1 MATLDTATRTI
12 PAGAIGAEQN
22 LATWAGPYVT
32 DMLGKAQALA
42 GTEFQPY
49 TGTLTAGPSALQ
61 TQAFQGL
68 GSLTIPKN
76 ITEAGTNLGQ
86 VAQKA
91 GQMSYTPGQ
100 FASTYQAPST
110 FQAADFQNRFAA
122 PDAYQGTQ
130 FTNQFV
136 APQQYQ
142 ATQFANQFTAPQQY
156 QASTFATD
164 QYSQQAIQPYMNPYL
179 QSVLDPQLREAQRQ
193 AEIARNQMQSR
204 MAQAGAY
211 GGSRQAIMEAEAQRN
226 LMQQLGD
233 ITGKGYATAFD
244 VAQQQ
249 FGAEQ
254 ARRMQAEQLRE
265 QSRQFGA
272 QQAMTANELQARYGL
287 SAQQAQEASKQFAA
301 QQGMTAAELQARYGL
316 SAQQAQEASKQF
328 GAQQA
333 MTAADLQARY
343 GLSADQA
350 REASRQF
357 AAQQAA
363 ETARTGA
370 QYGLEA
376 QRLGEQSRQFGA
388 GFGLDAL
395 SRQMQALQAQGA
407 LGATESQVG
416 LANLAAQLQ
425 GGAMQRGIEQ
435 EGLAADYAQYLRES
449 QFPYEQLKFQQSM
462 LAGLPIAATAYA
474 QPEQDPMDAFLK
486 GMKDITGL
494 LKTFGIDDAT
504 IARLT
509 SGGGDTSTTNTANTN
524 TSNTANTNT
533 SNTATTNTNNTATNN
548 SVVDT
553 SVANNVT
560 TSPDV
565 NSVTTTPVSE
575 GGPTFTPDIGTI
587 FSQPTVLGNAVSSPV
602 SYTPTS
608 GGIPDLLSYLSSA
621 GPSYRFNELD

>member
-1 MATLDTATRTI
+1 MATLDTATKTI
-12 PAGAIGAEQN
+12 PSGAIGAEQN

-42 GTEFQPY
+42 GTQFQPY
-49 TGTLTAGPSALQ
+49 QGALTAGQSPLQ

-68 GSLTIPKN
+68 GALTIPTN
-76 ITEAGTNLGQ
+76 ITAAGTGLGQ

-91 GQMSYTPGQ
+91 GQMTYTPTQ
-100 FASTYQAPST
+100 FTSTYQAP
-110 FQAADFQNRFAA
+110 A
-122 PDAYQGTQ
+122 AYQAGD
-130 FTNQFV
+130 
-136 APQQYQ
+136 
-142 ATQFANQFTAPQQY
+142 FANRFTAPGQF
-156 QASTFATD
+156 QATTFTPD

-179 QSVLDPQLREAQRQ
+179 ESVLEPQRREAQRQ
-193 AEIARNQMQSR
+193 ADIARTQMQSR

-226 LMQQLGD
+226 LQSQLGD

-249 FGAEQ
+249 FAAEQ

-272 QQAMTANELQARYGL
+272 QQ
-287 SAQQAQEASKQFAA
+287 
-301 QQGMTAAELQARYGL
+301 GMTAAE
-316 SAQQAQEASKQF
+316 
-328 GAQQA
+328 
-333 MTAADLQARY
+333 LQARY

-363 ETARTGA
+363 QQAQLGA

-376 QRLGEQSRQFGA
+376 QRLGEQSRQYGA

-425 GGAMQRGIEQ
+425 GGAAQRGIEQ
-435 EGLAADYAQYLRES
+435 EGLAADYAQYLRET

-462 LAGLPIAATAYA
+462 LAGLPIAATSYA

-486 GMKDITGL
+486 GIKDTVGL

-509 SGGGDTSTTNTANTN
+509 SGGGDT
-524 TSNTANTNT
+524 
-533 SNTATTNTNNTATNN
+533 ATTQTAATNQATTPTSSSATTVTN
-548 SVVDT
+548 PVVET
-553 SVANNVT
+553 SVSNNMVT
-560 TSPDV
+560 EPIV
-565 NSVTTTPVSE
+565 NPATTTAPPVSLPVSE
-575 GGPTFTPDIGTI
+575 GGPTFTPGITGTVFGQPNVIGG
-587 FSQPTVLGNAVSSPV
+587 SGSVSPMDYGLGSFGNQF
-602 SYTPTS
+602 
-608 GGIPDLLSYLSSA
+608 
-621 GPSYRFNELD
+621 RFNAPE

>member
-32 DMLGKAQALA
+32 DMLGKSQALA

-49 TGTLTAGPSALQ
+49 QGALTAGPSALQ

-68 GSLTIPKN
+68 GALTIPTN
-76 ITEAGTNLGQ
+76 ITAAGTGLGQ

-100 FASTYQAPST
+100 FASTYQAPS
-110 FQAADFQNRFAA
+110 
-122 PDAYQGTQ
+122 AYTPTQ
-130 FTNQFV
+130 FTNQFA

-142 ATQFANQFTAPQQY
+142 ATTFTP
-156 QASTFATD
+156 D

-179 QSVLDPQLREAQRQ
+179 ESVLEPQRREAQRQ

-226 LMQQLGD
+226 LQSQLSD

-249 FGAEQ
+249 FAAEQ

-272 QQAMTANELQARYGL
+272 QQ
-287 SAQQAQEASKQFAA
+287 
-301 QQGMTAAELQARYGL
+301 GMTAAELQARYGL
-316 SAQQAQEASKQF
+316 SA
-328 GAQQA
+328 
-333 MTAADLQARY
+333 
-343 GLSADQA
+343 DQA
-350 REASRQF
+350 AEASRQF

-363 ETARTGA
+363 QQAQLGA

-376 QRLGEQSRQFGA
+376 QRLGEQSRQYGA
-388 GFGLDAL
+388 GYGLDAL

-435 EGLAADYAQYLRES
+435 EGLTADYQQYLRET

-474 QPEQDPMDAFLK
+474 QPEVDPYTAFIGGMQDII
-486 GMKDITGL
+486 GN
-494 LKTFGIDDAT
+494 LKTLGVNDST
-504 IARLT
+504 L
-509 SGGGDTSTTNTANTN
+509 GGLVTPTTTPTTGTTPTSTSNNAVTAPI
-524 TSNTANTNT
+524 
-533 SNTATTNTNNTATNN
+533 
-548 SVVDT
+548 VDT
-553 SVANNVT
+553 SVSNNTVT
-560 TSPDV
+560 TPVV
-565 NSVTTTPVSE
+565 NTAATTPIVSTPVSE
-575 GGPTFTPDIGTI
+575 GGPTFTPGTTGTV
-587 FSQPTVLGNAVSSPV
+587 FSQPTVIGGSSPV
-602 SYTPTS
+602 SYTPPVT
-608 GGIPDLLSYLSSA
+608 GGLPDLFNFMN
-621 GPSYRFNELD
+621 PSYRFNELE

>member
-1 MATLDTATRTI
+1 MATIDTATRTI
-12 PAGAIGAEQN
+12 PSGAIGAEQN
-22 LATWAGPYVT
+22 LASWAGPYVT
-32 DMLGKAQALA
+32 GMLGKAEALA

-91 GQMSYTPGQ
+91 GQMTYAPTQ
-100 FASTYQAPST
+100 FTSTYQAPSAY
-110 FQAADFQNRFAA
+110 QAADFQNQFKA
-122 PDAYQGTQ
+122 PGAYQATQ
-130 FTNQFV
+130 FTNQF
-136 APQQYQ
+136 A
-142 ATQFANQFTAPQQY
+142 APQQY

-179 QSVLDPQLREAQRQ
+179 ESVLEPQRREAQRQ
-193 AEIARNQMQSR
+193 ADIARTQMQSR

-211 GGSRQAIMEAEAQRN
+211 GGSRQAIMEAEANRN

-233 ITGKGYATAFD
+233 ITGKGYASAFD

-272 QQAMTANELQARYGL
+272 QQ
-287 SAQQAQEASKQFAA
+287 
-301 QQGMTAAELQARYGL
+301 GMTAAELQARYGL

-328 GAQQA
+328 AAQQA

-363 ETARTGA
+363 DAARNVA

-376 QRLGEQSRQFGA
+376 QRLGEQSKQFGA
-388 GFGLDAL
+388 SYGLDAL
-395 SRQMQALQAQGA
+395 SRQMQALQAQGS
-407 LGATESQVG
+407 LGQAESQAG
-416 LANLAAQLQ
+416 LANLAAQMQ
-425 GGAMQRGIEQ
+425 GGNIQREIEQ
-435 EGLAADYAQYLRES
+435 QGLTADYQQYLRETA
-449 QFPYEQLKFQQSM
+449 FPYEQLKFQQSM

-474 QPEQDPMDAFLK
+474 QPEQDPYDAFIK
-486 GMKDITGL
+486 GMQDVVGT
-494 LKTFGIDDAT
+494 LKTLGIDDKT
-504 IARLT
+504 IAGLT
-509 SGGGDTSTTNTANTN
+509 AGSTP
-524 TSNTANTNT
+524 
-533 SNTATTNTNNTATNN
+533 TTTTPT
-548 SVVDT
+548 
-553 SVANNVT
+553 VT
-560 TSPDV
+560 TPTVTTPTETVATPTVTDVLSPTV
-565 NSVTTTPVSE
+565 TTPVSE
-575 GGPTFTPDIGTI
+575 GGPTFTPTETATV
-587 FSQPTVLGNAVSSPV
+587 FSQPTVLGNTVSTPV
-602 SYTPTS
+602 SYTPTV
-608 GGIPDLLSYLSSA
+608 GGLPDLYDFINTS
-621 GPSYRFNELD
+621 PSFRFNELE